1 MTTEHSELIRRAEDL
16 AERCER
22 QSIVTATA
30 FLTPAEQYE
39 LSRWAER
46 NPDSGLL
53 LSGGQDGCE
62 RKRAFFLPYWM
73 PPEDFDLSEHIH
85 AIRLNAFYG
94 EPGHRDYLGAAMG
107 LGIQREWLG
116 DIRILG
122 TTAYIF
128 CLPSVERLLLDELAK
143 VGRVSVKT
151 AACSLQDVPAPERKV
166 KPVSFTVKSLRL
178 DAVASSMFGLSR
190 TAAAELIR
198 LGAASLNYA
207 PCDKTDAPVKEGDV
221 ISLRGKGKG
230 VLTEIGGRSRKD
242 RLFVRAEIYQ

>member
-1 MTTEHSELIRRAEDL
+1 MTAEHSELIKRAEDL

-22 QSIVTATA
+22 QSVVTATG

-39 LSRWAER
+39 LKRWAER
-46 NPDSGLL
+46 YPDSGLL

-62 RKRAFFLPYWM
+62 RQRAFFLPYWL
-73 PPEDFDLSEHIH
+73 PPEEFDLTEHIR
-85 AIRLNAFYG
+85 AVRVEAFFG
-94 EPGHRDYLGAAMG
+94 EPGHRDYLGAALG

-116 DIRILG
+116 DIRLLG
-122 TTAYIF
+122 ATAYIF
-128 CLPSVERLLLDELAK
+128 CLSSVEQLLLDELTK
-143 VGRVSVKT
+143 VGHVSVKT
-151 AACSLQDVPAPERKV
+151 TSSSLSDVPAPERRV
-166 KPVSFTVKSLRL
+166 KPITFTVKSLRL

-207 PCDKTDAPVKEGDV
+207 PCEKTDAPVKEGDV

-230 VLTEIGGRSRKD
+230 VLTEVGGRSRKD